1 MIDPFKKKSNR
12 NTVNTKAIADVP
24 RANTRNA
31 SSPSLSKDIIP
42 EFIMESGAW
51 DSFFYELPES
61 DKPPEKEPSGKIL
74 KSITSAENILK
85 DSDIVQQWSKSK
97 LLYDVEN
104 GKKVIIACTLDDL
117 LSYLI
122 EGPDDFECLEQF
134 LYPHSYY
141 INSVELF
148 KKLDT
153 RYKHPLGTDLP
164 LGSNKQKEIVI
175 QNRVAKIFLRWYEN
189 HYYEFLADNELKKLM
204 LEFINHTLYP
214 CSLEEDNQ
222 KKEKLKQFKE
232 LIFET
237 EVFVKITN
245 SHKARD
251 THHLVELISFMIT
264 TNNFVREHKKNFRTV
279 LCFIASEVI
288 DWMSE
293 RYALDKSDCCKVMD
307 RLVQEKEIK
316 PIARLDKQKHFSYG
330 DMRYKFIKKKDQKDQ
345 RKQLLQLL
353 LETQQL

>member
-222 KKEKLKQFKE
+222 KK
-232 LIFET
+232 
-237 EVFVKITN
+237 
-245 SHKARD
+245 
-251 THHLVELISFMIT
+251 
-264 TNNFVREHKKNFRTV
+264 KN
-279 LCFIASEVI
+279 
-288 DWMSE
+288 
-293 RYALDKSDCCKVMD
+293 
-307 RLVQEKEIK
+307 
-316 PIARLDKQKHFSYG
+316 
-330 DMRYKFIKKKDQKDQ
+330 
-345 RKQLLQLL
+345 
-353 LETQQL
+353 